1 MKIKK
6 DNFYAWNWLKESL
19 FPSRRQF
26 KLLRSYFQT
35 ESFHIYYH
43 LLIAHQSS
51 WYGVLAITVHKKLKD
66 QQSQNPCW
74 ASSLFIAARLLS
86 FKALALA
93 TTFFYLVY
101 QYFSDLTFLLASRV
115 STTSLLF
122 HPMCEASSP
131 RTVESLWA
139 LSLRTLR
146 ASGTTNLFFWSY
158 GYGIPSNT
166 FNL

>member
-1 MKIKK
+1 M
-6 DNFYAWNWLKESL
+6 WNWLKESL

-26 KLLRSYFQT
+26 KLLRSKFKQ

-51 WYGVLAITVHKKLKD
+51 GYGVLAITVHKKLLD
-66 QQSQNPCW
+66 QKSQNPCW
-74 ASSLFIAARLLS
+74 ASSLFIASRLLS

-93 TTFFYLVY
+93 ATFFCLVY

-122 HPMCEASSP
+122 HPMWEASSP
-131 RTVESLWA
+131 STVESLWA
-139 LSLRTLR
+139 LSLRTLS

-158 GYGIPSNT
+158 GYGMPSKT